1 MFICNGTPSTES
13 SIKGTVFALST
24 RPIEI
29 LRDVID
35 KVIVVAYQEDVSKL
49 VSSLKLEGFNVEISR
64 PDYSPE
70 EMTYRRSS
78 RCLLNHRN
86 AWKRA
91 LDHPRY
97 TLICE
102 ADFVPC
108 RGIGDF
114 EVFWPIE
121 KVCAWGY
128 LYQGSPRLLAM
139 VGQRPFLRGH
149 NATTVSY
156 VINSTVA
163 SLMLK
168 FFEIEKGTY
177 DFGSYFAWDAHLQW
191 CVMGLGAEAFIPM
204 RHYGEHGGTPNLE
217 HGKLGRIGRDGR
229 HRADNLMNAL
239 HFLPQYANGS
249 YLSYFRARV
258 GARLSGFGRLLMG
271 RWILET
277 NVYNLSAL
285 DVIKMYLVGL
295 RRLVSLPL

>member
-1 MFICNGTPSTES
+1 VRQLNNNKS
-13 SIKGTVFALST
+13 
-24 RPIEI
+24 

-35 KVIVVAYQEDVSKL
+35 KVIVVAYQEDVSNL
-49 VSSLKLEGFNVEISR
+49 VSSLELEGFKVEISR

-91 LDHPRY
+91 LESPSY

-156 VINSTVA
+156 VVNRNVA

-168 FFEIEKGTY
+168 FFEIEKKTY
-177 DFGSYFAWDAHLQW
+177 DFRSYFAWDAHLQW

-204 RHYGEHGGTPNLE
+204 RHYGEHGGLPNAE
-217 HGKLGRIGRDGR
+217 HGRLGALPRDGY
-229 HRADNLMNAL
+229 HHADNLMNSL

-249 YLSYFRARV
+249 YVSYLRV
-258 GARLSGFGRLLMG
+258 RLGARLFGLGRLWTG
-271 RWILET
+271 RWISPT
-277 NVYNLSAL
+277 NVYDLSSL
-285 DVIKMYLVGL
+285 DVIKMYLIGL
-295 RRLVSLPL
+295 RRLISLPL